1 MPIDVVTLSTKGQL
15 VLPKDLRESLSLN
28 SGDKLVVYWSKGV
41 AVLKKLK
48 IPEASDFEKEIDAT
62 VSLAKETGMVEEDVK
77 KTIKELGTEKKKDGN
92 RD

>member
-1 MPIDVVTLSTKGQL
+1 M
-15 VLPKDLRESLSLN
+15 
-28 SGDKLVVYWSKGV
+28 VVYWSKGV